1 MYYFEDGFAK
11 IDFKQNKHFYK
22 SKGLF
27 VRGEGGILRV
37 KGKNR
42 THLEFLEKCP
52 NKKRNKSTL
61 VEKKRKANG
70 FIPKCT
76 VAFYVV

>member
-1 MYYFEDGFAK
+1 MYYFEDGFAQ

-27 VRGEGGILRV
+27 VRREGGILRV

-42 THLEFLEKCP
+42 KNRISGKMHQKEI
-52 NKKRNKSTL
+52 SQ
-61 VEKKRKANG
+61 VMSKKRKANG
-70 FIPKCT
+70 CIPKCT

>member
-1 MYYFEDGFAK
+1 MYYFEDGFAQ
-11 IDFKQNKHFYK
+11 IDFKQNNHFYK

-27 VRGEGGILRV
+27 VRREGGILRA

-42 THLEFLEKCP
+42 THLEFLEKCT
-52 NKKRNKSTL
+52 KKKGNKSSH
-61 VEKKRKANG
+61 VGKKRKANG
-70 FIPKCT
+70 CIPKCT

>member
-1 MYYFEDGFAK
+1 MYYFEDGFAQ

-27 VRGEGGILRV
+27 VRREGGILRV
-37 KGKNR
+37 KGKIR
-42 THLEFLEKCP
+42 THLEFLEKCTK
-52 NKKRNKSTL
+52 KKRNKSTH

-76 VAFYVV
+76 AVFNVV